1 MPPLTFLGGSVQRH
15 PSPQGAPWSLG
26 RPPHPARAQDG
37 TDPRQTRCWFPPWKY
52 TVPPLGRSTNGT
64 ASPSAPYTRARKE
77 QGFQVMCLVGQ
88 PLSAAECEQ
97 PVPLSPLRF
106 LGERWPSLRGVLC
119 SETWVGKGRFRGP

>member
-15 PSPQGAPWSLG
+15 PSPQGAPRSLG

-88 PLSAAECEQ
+88 PLSAAESVSGLC
-97 PVPLSPLRF
+97 PSPLY
-106 LGERWPSLRGVLC
+106 LGEQWPSLRGVLC